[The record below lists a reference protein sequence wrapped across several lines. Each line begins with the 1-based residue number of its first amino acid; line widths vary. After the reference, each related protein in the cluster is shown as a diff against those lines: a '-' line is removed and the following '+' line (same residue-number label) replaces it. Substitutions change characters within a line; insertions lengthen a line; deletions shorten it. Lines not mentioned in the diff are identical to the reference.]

1 MKRNYIQL
9 IKDVKEDGT
18 PELETFFT
26 PNFIP
31 FRKVYEAVELLDSDS
46 NSDKQNM
53 LESFNFIAELYNN
66 EFTTDDLLDRLH
78 APDALNEI
86 RSQIEFVSQGF
97 MDDERKKKLKQM
109 LS

>member
-9 IKDVKEDGT
+9 VKDVKEDGT

-86 RSQIEFVSQGF
+86 RNQIEFVSQGF

>member
-9 IKDVKEDGT
+9 VKDVKEDGT

-53 LESFNFIAELYNN
+53 LEIGRASC
-66 EFTTDDLLDRLH
+66 R
-78 APDALNEI
+78 
-86 RSQIEFVSQGF
+86 
-97 MDDERKKKLKQM
+97 ERV
-109 LS
+109 

>member
-9 IKDVKEDGT
+9 VKDVKEDGT

-86 RSQIEFVSQGF
+86 RNQIEFVSQGY
-97 MDDERKKKLKQM
+97 MDEERKKKLKQM

>member
-9 IKDVKEDGT
+9 VKDVKEDGT

-53 LESFNFIAELYNN
+53 
-66 EFTTDDLLDRLH
+66 
-78 APDALNEI
+78 
-86 RSQIEFVSQGF
+86 
-97 MDDERKKKLKQM
+97 
-109 LS
+109 